1 MTKAILIACTLT
13 LAIVFCSGFTGEVP
27 FLDRGPDA
35 AAPTPAPT
43 EVPTVVPIRVPT
55 ATATAEAVDPPPAAD
70 APLVP
75 GLNPESVLA
84 QFAEGDRML
93 CGGWDPFWNVWEG
106 YCYTQAPPY
115 PAYVISVF
123 SRTMDT
129 VDNIQ
134 ASVYLEDGPDLEV
147 IAAFFEEVLNLPY
160 EGADPE
166 TILAWARAE
175 LTSAD
180 LYEFTFEEMTHNGIP
195 YTLSGTIT
203 FGINLDIGTIEPFIE
218 LP

>member
-1 MTKAILIACTLT
+1 MTKAILIAGTLA
-13 LAIVFCSGFTGEVP
+13 LAIVFCSGFPGGVP

-43 EVPTVVPIRVPT
+43 EVPTVVPTGVPT
-55 ATATAEAVDPPPAAD
+55 STAEAVEPPPAAD

-123 SRTMDT
+123 SRTMKIRLIT
-129 VDNIQ
+129 
-134 ASVYLEDGPDLEV
+134 SRP
-147 IAAFFEEVLNLPY
+147 PC
-160 EGADPE
+160 
-166 TILAWARAE
+166 TWRTAR
-175 LTSAD
+175 TSR
-180 LYEFTFEEMTHNGIP
+180 
-195 YTLSGTIT
+195 
-203 FGINLDIGTIEPFIE
+203 
-218 LP
+218 